1 MNFEKKYNFSTTYS
15 AYLSRLAFVLV
26 VCCSFY
32 AQSAFA
38 QVCPVSITGD
48 LAFCPGESATLN
60 ASAGFASY
68 QWSNNDSGQ
77 GISVTSGGT
86 YCVTATDGMGCA
98 NSSCVVVEALSSP
111 ITTIID
117 AICEGEAYL
126 FEGNFYDQSGTY
138 QEVLTAANGCDS
150 TIVLNLTVE
159 EAILFPLTT
168 AICEGESLIVGDSTY
183 TEPGFYFNL
192 FISSS
197 GCDSLVFTELSV
209 GTDVSTSLTETIC
222 AGQSVTIGSS
232 TFTESGTYTEV
243 LSSFAG
249 CDSTINLT
257 LNVLPEIEVFLTETV
272 CGDGSIQID
281 DMVFNQTGTY
291 QVMLTAANGCDS
303 TVNLDLLVAQEYEMS
318 IEETIC
324 GGESY
329 EIEENSF
336 TEAGTYE
343 VNLTSSQGCDS
354 TINLTLNV
362 LGNSSASI
370 EAFICPGT
378 DVDIG
383 EESFDVTGMYEVVLM
398 AANGCD
404 SIVSLDLVVLESF
417 ETSATDVICPGQV
430 YEIGD
435 ATFSMPGTYQV
446 TLAALNG
453 CDSLVNLTLEAATPS
468 EADFTDQI
476 CEGGTYSLGGEVFD
490 APGIYEVTL
499 TAANGCDSIVTLTL
513 EESQT
518 LNEDVVAT
526 VCDGESF
533 PVGEMMFSEAGNY
546 EVMLQSQFGCD
557 SIVSLTLSVGQS
569 SASFIMEE
577 ICEGDAFMIGEEAF
591 TASGTYMATILN
603 QEGCDS
609 MVTLDLTVFETTTM
623 DLNSSICAGESV
635 IIGGQEFSE
644 SGSFTVEEV
653 DANGCV
659 NVTNLSLVVFPTSSV
674 VEEVL
679 CPGESITV
687 NGTVYDENNPTGT
700 EVIPNGSMAFNCD
713 STINV
718 TLTFSPKIEVVDT
731 NIVMDDGSGNGS
743 IDPQIVGGEGTLEYE
758 WSNGANTQ
766 SINNLSAG
774 NYTLVVV
781 DENGCVEIF
790 NFMVDMVSSIQEEL
804 DNGITTLV
812 YPNPS
817 KERIFVELENAPV
830 DEKQFILYDVF
841 GRIIRRATF
850 VGNKLEVE
858 MPTVSGTYFYQI
870 KAEET
875 LLSVGKVTRS

>member
-1 MNFEKKYNFSTTYS
+1 MNFEKKYNFRR
-15 AYLSRLAFVLV
+15 AYKERLSRLAFLLVL
-26 VCCSFY
+26 CCSF
-32 AQSAFA
+32 QVPFSFA
-38 QVCPVSITGD
+38 QVCPVDVTGD

-60 ASAGFASY
+60 ASAGFVSY
-68 QWSNNDSGQ
+68 QWSNSDSGQ
-77 GISVTSGGT
+77 SIAVTSGGT
-86 YCVTATDGMGCA
+86 YCVTATDGTGCA
-98 NSSCVVVEALSSP
+98 NSVCVVVEALSSP
-111 ITTIID
+111 IITIID
-117 AICEGEAYL
+117 AICEGDAYL
-126 FEGNFYDQSGTY
+126 FEGNFYDQPGTY

-150 TIVLNLTVE
+150 TIILNLTVE

-168 AICEGESLIVGDSTY
+168 SICEGESLIVGDSTY

-197 GCDSLVFTELSV
+197 GCDSLVFTELTV
-209 GTDVSTSLTETIC
+209 GTDVTTSLNETIC
-222 AGQSVTIGSS
+222 TGQSVIIGSS
-232 TFTESGTYTEV
+232 TFTESGNYTEV
-243 LSSFAG
+243 LPSFAG

-257 LNVLPEIEVFLTETV
+257 LSVLPDIEVFLTEIV
-272 CGDGSIQID
+272 CGDESIQID
-281 DMVFNQTGTY
+281 GMVFDQTGTY
-291 QVMLTAANGCDS
+291 QVVLTAANGCDS
-303 TVNLDLLVAQEYEMS
+303 TINLDLVVAQEYEFS

-324 GGESY
+324 GGESF

-336 TEAGTYE
+336 TEAGAYQ
-343 VNLTSSQGCDS
+343 VNLTSSEGCDS

-362 LGNSSASI
+362 LENSSSSI

-383 EESFDVTGMYEVVLM
+383 EESFDATGMYEVVLM

-404 SIVSLDLVVLESF
+404 SIVSLDLVVLESSA
-417 ETSATDVICPGQV
+417 TSATDVICPGEV

-446 TLAALNG
+446 TLVALNG
-453 CDSLVNLTLEAATPS
+453 CDSLVNLTLEAATPA
-468 EADFTDQI
+468 EGDFTDQI
-476 CEGGTYSLGGEVFD
+476 CEGGTYSIGGQVLD
-490 APGIYEVTL
+490 APGLYEVIL
-499 TAANGCDSIVTLTL
+499 TAANGCDSILNLTL
-513 EESQT
+513 VESQV
-518 LNEDVVAT
+518 LNEEVVAT

-533 PVGEMMFSEAGNY
+533 PVGEMMFSEAGTY

-569 SASFIMEE
+569 SASFLVEE

-591 TASGTYMATILN
+591 TASGTYMTTILN

-609 MVTLDLTVFETTTM
+609 MVTLDLTVFETATM
-623 DLNSSICAGESV
+623 DLNSSICAGESLLV
-635 IIGGQEFSE
+635 GGQEFSE

-674 VEEVL
+674 VEELL

-687 NGTVYDENNPTGT
+687 NGTVYDENNPSGT
-700 EVIPNGSMAFNCD
+700 EVIPNGSMVFNCD
-713 STINV
+713 STIIV
-718 TLTFSPKIEVVDT
+718 ALTFSPKIEVVDT

-758 WSNGANTQ
+758 WSNGASTQ
-766 SINNLSAG
+766 SINGLTAG

-781 DENGCVEIF
+781 DENDCVEIF

-817 KERIFVELENAPV
+817 KERIFVELENASV

-841 GRIIRRATF
+841 GRVIRTATF
-850 VGNKLEVE
+850 IGNKLEVE
-858 MPTVSGTYFYQI
+858 MPRVSGTYFYQI
-870 KAEET
+870 KAEEV